1 MELNIMK
8 RSSSELK
15 QMARGTLIG
24 RYSLPICAYLVTY
37 AISIAL
43 EAILGIVFPFSENT
57 AAYVTYLIASFIC
70 SLLLVVLKAGP
81 TTILLDMSRGGRGQM
96 KDVFYAFTH
105 QPDRILLSQLLISLI
120 GFACVLPGILLY
132 AACSFWQL
140 SLFFKIL
147 SLLLFAAGI
156 VLSIYLM
163 LSYVL
168 VVPLYID
175 CPQTGALELL
185 RESRILMK
193 GNKGRYF
200 YMELSFLGIALLGT
214 LSCFIG
220 LLWVI
225 PYAEMTA
232 LEFYREIVGEI

>member
-1 MELNIMK
+1 
-8 RSSSELK
+8 
-15 QMARGTLIG
+15 
-24 RYSLPICAYLVTY
+24 
-37 AISIAL
+37 
-43 EAILGIVFPFSENT
+43 
-57 AAYVTYLIASFIC
+57 
-70 SLLLVVLKAGP
+70 
-81 TTILLDMSRGGRGQM
+81 
-96 KDVFYAFTH
+96 
-105 QPDRILLSQLLISLI
+105 
-120 GFACVLPGILLY
+120 
-132 AACSFWQL
+132 
-140 SLFFKIL
+140 
-147 SLLLFAAGI
+147 
-156 VLSIYLM
+156 M

-232 LEFYREIVGEI
+232 LEFYRKIVGEI